1 MLAFLC
7 FKVPQSLYILMT
19 GFSLQSNDHRRLH
32 PTGMIFLY
40 SWRKRYPGIIMEL
53 KLQRDMDGK
62 QIDNL
67 KDKALSQIISSG
79 MMER

>member
-7 FKVPQSLYILMT
+7 FKVPQSLYILIT
-19 GFSLQSNDHRRLH
+19 GFSLH
-32 PTGMIFLY
+32 PTGMIFLF

-53 KLQRDMDGK
+53 KWQKDMDGK

-79 MMER
+79 LIER

>member
-1 MLAFLC
+1 
-7 FKVPQSLYILMT
+7 
-19 GFSLQSNDHRRLH
+19 
-32 PTGMIFLY
+32 MIFLF

-53 KLQRDMDGK
+53 KWQKYMDGK

-79 MMER
+79 MIER

>member
-1 MLAFLC
+1 
-7 FKVPQSLYILMT
+7 
-19 GFSLQSNDHRRLH
+19 
-32 PTGMIFLY
+32 MIFLF

-53 KLQRDMDGK
+53 KLQKEMVGN

-79 MMER
+79 LIER